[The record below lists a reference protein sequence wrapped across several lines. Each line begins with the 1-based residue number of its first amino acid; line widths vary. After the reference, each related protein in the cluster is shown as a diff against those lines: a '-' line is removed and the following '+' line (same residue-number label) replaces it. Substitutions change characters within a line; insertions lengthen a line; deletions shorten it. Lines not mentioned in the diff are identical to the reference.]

1 MIGALK
7 KQIIDEIIARE
18 GGYSNDPSDSGGETM
33 FGITIDVARANGY
46 NGKMRDMPRSV
57 AFNIYAAEYWDKL
70 NLDQIEARSATIAEE
85 LADTA
90 VNLGP
95 GQAAEFL
102 QRSLNALNNGGTLYP
117 DMKVDRSIGPTTLK
131 AFDAFLK
138 NRAPNG
144 ATIMLRALNSLQ
156 GAFYIS
162 LAERRQKD
170 EKFLA
175 GWLLNRVK

>member
-1 MIGALK
+1 MASALK

-18 GGYSNDPSDSGGETM
+18 GGYTNDPSDSGGETN
-33 FGITIDVARANGY
+33 FGITVTMARAYGY
-46 NGKMRDMPRSV
+46 TGKMINMPRII

-70 NLDQIEARSATIAEE
+70 KLDMIEMFSSLIAEE

-90 VNLGP
+90 VNLGAS
-95 GQAAEFL
+95 QAAEFF
-102 QRSLNALNNGGTLYP
+102 QRALNALNNGGTLYP
-117 DMKVDRSIGPTTLK
+117 DVVVDKSIGKATLT
-131 AFDAFLK
+131 AFSGFMKRKDGQA
-138 NRAPNG
+138 

-156 GAFYIS
+156 GAFYIG
-162 LAERRQKD
+162 LAERREKD